1 LQLTSDLWIARGFAP
16 RFYLARLQLNWGVIP
31 QRAESSVKVM
41 TYHLLLSR
49 LFALS
54 LLLIVPA
61 CHRARVS
68 LAPLPATRVQPTQ
81 AAIVGRV
88 ISSRGASPLASALVR
103 LLTPAGQL
111 VDSVRADNSGVF
123 VLGPMPPGA
132 YRLDVRMIL
141 HQRLSVMRELRA
153 GLVDTLSVRLVYDE
167 SGAVFDCI
175 GPERA
180 DGTRGFGSQ
189 FCRPR

>member
-1 LQLTSDLWIARGFAP
+1 MTHL
-16 RFYLARLQLNWGVIP
+16 RF
-31 QRAESSVKVM
+31 
-41 TYHLLLSR
+41 LSR
-49 LFALS
+49 LVALS
-54 LLLIVPA
+54 LCSVIPG
-61 CHRARVS
+61 CRPARVP
-68 LAPLPATRVQPTQ
+68 LAPLPATRVEPNQ

-88 ISSRGASPLASALVR
+88 ISSRDDSRLASALVR

-111 VDSVRADNSGVF
+111 VDSVRADQSGVF
-123 VLGPMPPGA
+123 VFGRTIPGA

-141 HQRLSVMRELRA
+141 HRPFSVTRELRA
-153 GLVDTLSVRLVYDE
+153 GSVDTLSVRLTYDE

-189 FCRPR
+189 FCRPL